1 MSEVGFIK
9 EQQKSNNMFT
19 SKNYNVNSTHPLIQ
33 SSQEYMF
40 YKKFVSIHSEDRDI
54 VRYPN
59 SAEFEIDIP
68 EDLLNVA
75 SLRLVQ
81 WTFPANYNT
90 FSDLN
95 GNTSMTFKINNP
107 YNPNVNNVANNLIE
121 KIYEC
126 LFYSKD
132 ENFSIRI
139 EEVLNHLHFQ
149 L

>member
-1 MSEVGFIK
+1 MSEIGFIPG
-9 EQQKSNNMFT
+9 QQRTNNTFTSNNF
-19 SKNYNVNSTHPLIQ
+19 NVNSSHPLIQ
-33 SSQEYMF
+33 SSQEYMY

-54 VRYPN
+54 IRYPN

-95 GNTSMTFKINNP
+95 GNTTMTFKINNP
-107 YNPNVNNVANNLIE
+107 YKL
-121 KIYEC
+121 
-126 LFYSKD
+126 
-132 ENFSIRI
+132 
-139 EEVLNHLHFQ
+139 
-149 L
+149 